1 MTRKRSILAAFAT
14 AGCVLSAVAGP
25 AFAQATAPAV
35 ALDYQRSVQP
45 VLQRYCY
52 GCHGAQK
59 QKANLRYDQLAGYRP
74 DDRNLWAKVHEQVLA
89 GEMPP
94 EDHPQP
100 TAHERALLLG
110 WIERESAAARQAQ
123 GAGGT
128 RRLNRRE
135 LSAALRD
142 VTGLAVDYAAS
153 LPGDGKLAGFDTGA
167 DALQDAAD
175 SVAQVMTVARRA
187 VDGVRFLSAA
197 PGEPLVG
204 DFVSTPDP
212 KKLTDGWKKTIGVN
226 VNGFR
231 TATAP
236 KGQSPKIRGLLLDP
250 RWVGDRDAMT
260 VTLPAPPGDR
270 GVLRLKLVVSAF
282 KPVAGLPNSRL
293 WVDVAGRD
301 VDYHEVTGT
310 FERPEELVYEVQV
323 DDLPMTKGL
332 LKISL
337 ANKVEVPYAAEGYSN
352 DEQVREG
359 EPPVPGGTGLFRPK
373 YDRKLPPEQ
382 QPVPWVVLH
391 RIEVDANHVAAWP
404 PPGWGVDVGT
414 LADDEPTA
422 KRLLNV
428 WVERAWRRPAG
439 EAEQARF
446 VELYR
451 ELRGRGMDFDD
462 ALRPAFQAVLLSSPF
477 RYLPSPAAAA
487 GEGPAAPQ
495 YATASRLS
503 FMLWGAPPDAE
514 LRRLAVA
521 GKLSDPAVLDAQV
534 DRLLADPRADAF
546 VRPFVTQWLE
556 MEQPITVAMDHIK
569 RQDFRWGRHLKA
581 SMREETIRYVAALL
595 AENRPAAELVASDW
609 TLMNEVL
616 ARHYGYPGVEGGQ
629 LRKVTL
635 RPDDPRGGGILG
647 HAGIQSMLTWMG
659 ENWVIYRGAWA
670 LRHVLDD
677 PPPPPP
683 LEVPELTPSKH
694 EGKPFR
700 ELLRQ
705 HQADPNCAVCHT
717 KMDPLGFAF
726 QNFDL
731 SGRWRD
737 VEFDK
742 YVTGELD
749 GKIEWRGSGNTRP
762 VDAAGRLPRGEAF
775 TSYAEFKQLLVR
787 NYRGDVVRGLM
798 RNWTIYA
805 TGRQPD
811 VEDMA
816 EIRAVMKS
824 NEAAGYP
831 LRDLLKGLLRSKVFL
846 E

>member
-1 MTRKRSILAAFAT
+1 MTNPRLILVVGAIA
-14 AGCVLSAVAGP
+14 CVLSGTAAPTVAQP
-25 AFAQATAPAV
+25 TAPAV
-35 ALDYQRSVQP
+35 PPDYGQSARP

-52 GCHGAQK
+52 ECHGAQK
-59 QKANLRYDQLAGYRP
+59 QKAHIRYDQLAGYRKE
-74 DDRNLWAKVHEQVLA
+74 DRNLWAKVHEQVSS
-89 GEMPP
+89 GGMPP
-94 EDHPQP
+94 DDHPQP
-100 TAHERALLLG
+100 SAHERALLLG
-110 WIERESAAARQAQ
+110 WIEGAAAAARRAH

-135 LSAALRD
+135 LSAALQD
-142 VTGLAVDYAAS
+142 VTGLTVDYAAS

-175 SVAQVMTVARRA
+175 SVSQVMTVARRA
-187 VDGVRFLSAA
+187 VDGIRFLSAA

-212 KKLTDGWKKTIGVN
+212 KKRVDGWKKKLGVD

-236 KGQSPKIRGLLLDP
+236 KGQPPKIRGLLLEP

-260 VTLPAPPGDR
+260 VSLPAPPDGR
-270 GVLRLKLVVSAF
+270 GVLRLKLVASGF
-282 KPVAGLPNSRL
+282 KPVPGVPNSRL
-293 WVDVAGRD
+293 WVEVAGRD

-310 FERPEELVYEVQV
+310 FEEPEELVYEVQV

-332 LKISL
+332 KVSL
-337 ANKVEVPYAAEGYSN
+337 TNKVEVPYAVEGYPN
-352 DEQVREG
+352 DEQVRES
-359 EPPVPGGTGLFRPK
+359 EPAVLGGTGLFRPK
-373 YDRKLPPEQ
+373 FDRKLPPEQ

-391 RIEVDANHVAAWP
+391 RIEVDTNHVAAWP
-404 PPGWGVDVGT
+404 PPNWGIDIGK
-414 LADDEPTA
+414 LADDEASA
-422 KRLLNV
+422 KRLLSV
-428 WVERAWRRPAG
+428 WVERAWRRPAA

-446 VELYR
+446 LELYR
-451 ELRGRGMDFDD
+451 KLRGQGMSFDD
-462 ALRPAFQAVLLSSPF
+462 ALRPAFQAVLLSSHF
-477 RYLPSPAAAA
+477 RYLPSPAAAGDDPSA
-487 GEGPAAPQ
+487 RQ

-503 FMLWGAPPDAE
+503 FMLWGAPLDAE
-514 LRRLAVA
+514 LRRLAAA
-521 GKLSDPAVLDAQV
+521 GKLRDPAVLDAQV
-534 DRLLADPRADAF
+534 DRLLADPRSDAF

-569 RQDFRWGRHLKA
+569 QQDFRWGRHLKA
-581 SMREETIRYVAALL
+581 SMREETVQYVARLL
-595 AENRPAAELVASDW
+595 AENRPAADLVASDW
-609 TLMNEVL
+609 TLMNDIL
-616 ARHYGYPGVEGGQ
+616 ARHYGYAGVEGGQ

-647 HAGIQSMLTWMG
+647 HAGIQSMLCWMG

-683 LEVPELTPSKH
+683 LEVPELTPSRH
-694 EGKPFR
+694 AGKSFR

-731 SGRWRD
+731 SGRWRE

-742 YVTGELD
+742 YVTSELD

-762 VDAAGRLPRGEAF
+762 VDAAGRLPRGEDF
-775 TSYAEFKQLLVR
+775 KDYAEFKQLLVR
-787 NYRGDVVRGLM
+787 NYRRDVVRGLM

-811 VEDMA
+811 VADMA
-816 EIRAVMKS
+816 EIRAVMKA

-831 LRDLLKGLLRSKVFL
+831 LRDMLKALLRSKLFL